1 MQNMLECRRSFHG
14 YTMLIIDYLAYR
26 DSFSSSFDVNLLCS
40 GVDSQVTYTKL
51 STLLKM
57 SVNPN
62 ATTGYLFCAHCNE
75 NVNFLNQHFGG
86 IKYYIQRRYQTM
98 DENVLLCH
106 LQIQRA
112 KYQSKEKEVKV
123 NLSSF
128 LLNFSSFLFFTK
140 FANLLEF

>member
-75 NVNFLNQHFGG
+75 NVSESTF
-86 IKYYIQRRYQTM
+86 RR
-98 DENVLLCH
+98 H
-106 LQIQRA
+106 QIL
-112 KYQSKEKEVKV
+112 YSKTLPNNGRKRVVVSSSDSESEV
-123 NLSSF
+123 SIEREGSQG
-128 LLNFSSFLFFTK
+128 
-140 FANLLEF
+140 